1 MALISV
7 LCLISVKL
15 PECLTMMM
23 ILDVTRFASHFNG
36 DISNISL
43 LSVSSLVV
51 RYIIRDELE
60 ILLNAY
66 LFCMYHHDLM
76 VYLLPAYQFDT
87 FFFLLNREWVFLLP
101 ISVKVDTFY
110 FLILNHFFAFLGYIS
125 FDHSG
130 LFFFKFNWIEFTSI
144 LFKVNILKMGPVYN
158 FISFFLN

>member
-87 FFFLLNREWVFLLP
+87 FFFLLNRE
-101 ISVKVDTFY
+101 
-110 FLILNHFFAFLGYIS
+110 
-125 FDHSG
+125 
-130 LFFFKFNWIEFTSI
+130 
-144 LFKVNILKMGPVYN
+144 
-158 FISFFLN
+158 